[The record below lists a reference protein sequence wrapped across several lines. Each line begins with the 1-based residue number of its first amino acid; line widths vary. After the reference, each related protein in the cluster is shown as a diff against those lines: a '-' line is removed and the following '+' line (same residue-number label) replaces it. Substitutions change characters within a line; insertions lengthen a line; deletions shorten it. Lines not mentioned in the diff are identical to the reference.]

1 MTAVPFGPGFGE
13 YMAWK
18 WFGGGVIRDRHLQ
31 KRSLRL

>member
-18 WFGGGVIRDRHLQ
+18 WFGGGMQSEIVFF
-31 KRSLRL
+31 KT